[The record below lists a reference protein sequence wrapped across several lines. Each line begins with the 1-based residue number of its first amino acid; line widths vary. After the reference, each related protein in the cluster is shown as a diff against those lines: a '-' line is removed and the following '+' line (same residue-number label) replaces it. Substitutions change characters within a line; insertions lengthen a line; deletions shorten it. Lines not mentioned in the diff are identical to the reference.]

1 MVVVGVVENVEQRR
15 ARLVSSCRVRPVCD
29 CEGTQTKTF
38 HLLERLSFL
47 ALALAFTD
55 PPPPPFLSLFLFLY
69 YIIIV
74 LDHHPPPLSNK
85 LVFLITI
92 DIYINICT
100 DNSESIQGKQK

>member
-1 MVVVGVVENVEQRR
+1 MVVVEVVENVEQRR

-47 ALALAFTD
+47 ALALALTLTN
-55 PPPPPFLSLFLFLY
+55 PPSSFLSLFLFLY

-74 LDHHPPPLSNK
+74 LDHHTPPPFQTN
-85 LVFLITI
+85 
-92 DIYINICT
+92 
-100 DNSESIQGKQK
+100 